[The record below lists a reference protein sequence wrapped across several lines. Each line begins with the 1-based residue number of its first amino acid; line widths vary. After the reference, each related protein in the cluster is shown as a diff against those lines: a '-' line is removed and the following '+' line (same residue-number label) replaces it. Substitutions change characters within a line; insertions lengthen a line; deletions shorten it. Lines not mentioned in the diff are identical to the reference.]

1 MERIKTEQ
9 EKLEKLEQQVA
20 ECGRLDAKDGEDF
33 SGLQKQYEQ
42 MLRDA
47 EPLSTLQKLQASLE
61 SIEQRRRDRATIRD
75 GLQEQAGFTRTRIA
89 ELEAERFVDGVPH
102 RVAAIRE
109 AAATLTHD
117 LAARLEQ
124 FAREVAEDVTA
135 PARLLQ
141 LESQKHTGKD
151 EIKTDRL
158 AGRLRAFVVEWGG
171 QGRKILEDIH
181 REAQR

>member
-1 MERIKTEQ
+1 MERIKTEE

-47 EPLSTLQKLQASLE
+47 EPLSALQKIQAALE
-61 SIEQRRRDRATIRD
+61 TIEQRRRGRATIRQ
-75 GLQEQAGFTRTRIA
+75 GLEEQAKFSRARIA
-89 ELEAERFVDGVPH
+89 ELERERFLDGVPH

-109 AAATLTHD
+109 AAATLTHGL
-117 LAARLEQ
+117 LARFEV
-124 FAREVAEDVTA
+124 FAREVNEDIQE
-135 PARLLQ
+135 PARVLQ
-141 LESQKHTGKD
+141 TESHKHTGKR
-151 EIKTDRL
+151 ELTTERL
-158 AGRLRAFVVEWGG
+158 AGRLQAFVTEWVG